1 MRRLLR
7 LIFLLALPI
16 IANAQLNT
24 NRLLDI
30 GRNALYFEDYVVA
43 IQYFNQVI
51 KVRPYLTEP
60 YFLRAYAKMNLD
72 DFRGAIDD
80 CDKAL
85 EINPFLAKVFY
96 CRGFAYRSIGNLEK
110 SSDDFR
116 KALELEPDNINTSHL
131 LIENLIQMRHFDEA
145 LQLCRRSL
153 EDYPRYSDTYLLRS
167 QVFLAKKD
175 TLRAFADLDTAII
188 YDGNNDIAFALR
200 GMMKYEQKLY
210 ADGLSDLD
218 EAILINPFR
227 SEYFGNRAI
236 VKMQLDDLRGAMS
249 DFDTSLSIDNRNV
262 LSYFNR
268 ALLRAQVGDDNRA
281 VEDLD
286 YCLALDP
293 NNYSA
298 YLQRAYLHLK
308 LGDYDH
314 AINDFSTIIGR
325 YPDFVVAYYGRAQAK
340 RLNGDKSGADKD
352 EYAAITI
359 EDEIKSGK
367 RKQRS
372 GDDRQLS
379 ASAEGRALVQA
390 LDKQRGTRYDS
401 DLRGQVQYK
410 DIDVEP
416 LGNFTMSRPDT
427 ARHISNIKLYNAG
440 IERFNAATGED
451 LEFCIYRDNITAAQ
465 LDSCF
470 KRIEHTTRLLNET
483 GYDEML
489 LMQRAYCLSI
499 VGDYDNALAD
509 YDRILPHNPAN
520 VLAYFN
526 RANVRL
532 AEAMASAG
540 EDKNVPQAEYSL
552 AISDFKMAFNL
563 DNRFVYALYNA
574 GYVYL
579 LEKNF
584 AKASEC
590 FTKAIGIF
598 PEFAEAYYN
607 RGLIYI
613 FQGDKEKGR
622 EDLSKAGE
630 LGLHQAYNVI
640 RRYAY

>member
-1 MRRLLR
+1 MKKLLR
-7 LIFLLALPI
+7 LLLLIMLPLA
-16 IANAQLNT
+16 ANAQLNT

-72 DFRGAIDD
+72 DYRGAIED

-96 CRGFAYRSIGNLEK
+96 CRGFAYLRINDLEK
-110 SSDDFR
+110 SSADFY
-116 KALELEPDNINTSHL
+116 KALELEPNNINTTHL
-131 LIENLIQMRHFDEA
+131 LIENLLQMQKYDEA
-145 LQLCRRSL
+145 LDMCSRSL
-153 EDYPRYSDTYLLRS
+153 NDYPRYSDTYLLRS
-167 QVFLAKKD
+167 QIYLAEQD
-175 TLRAFADLDTAII
+175 TTKAFADLDTAIT
-188 YDGNNDIAFALR
+188 YDENNDIAFAMR
-200 GMMKYEQKLY
+200 GMLRYEQKDY
-210 ADGLSDLD
+210 KQSLSDLD

-236 VKMQLDDLRGAMS
+236 VRMQANDLRGAMS

-268 ALLRAQVGDDNRA
+268 ALLRAQVGDENRA

-298 YLQRAYLHLK
+298 YLQRAYLHLQ
-308 LGDYDH
+308 LGSYDK
-314 AINDFSTIIGR
+314 AIGDFTTIIQR
-325 YPDFVVAYYGRAQAK
+325 YPDFVVAYYGRSQAK
-340 RLNGDKSGADKD
+340 KLKGDSIGADKD
-352 EYAAITI
+352 NYAAITI
-359 EDEIKSGK
+359 EEEIKSGK

-372 GDDRQLS
+372 GEDKSLS
-379 ASAEGRALVQA
+379 ATAEGRALVQA

-410 DIDVEP
+410 DVDIEP
-416 LGNFTMSRPDT
+416 MGNFIVSKADTSRRT
-427 ARHISNIKLYNAG
+427 TNIKLYNAG
-440 IERFNAATGED
+440 LEKFNRHTGQS
-451 LEFCIYRDNITAAQ
+451 LEFCIYKQATTPAQ
-465 LDSCF
+465 LDSSF
-470 KRIEHTTRLLNET
+470 KRIERISAELNKN

-489 LMQRAYCLSI
+489 LMQRAYYLAA

-509 YDRILPHNPAN
+509 YDQILPKNPTN

-526 RANVRL
+526 RANARL
-532 AEAMASAG
+532 AEALAESNH
-540 EDKNVPQAEYSL
+540 DKSIPQAEYSL
-552 AISDFKMAFNL
+552 AVSDFKMAFNI
-563 DNRFVYALYNA
+563 DSRFIYALYNA
-574 GYVYL
+574 GYVCL

-584 AKASEC
+584 AKAIEY
-590 FTKAIGIF
+590 FTKAIEIF

-613 FQGDKEKGR
+613 FQGDKDRGR
-622 EDLSKAGE
+622 SDLSKAGE